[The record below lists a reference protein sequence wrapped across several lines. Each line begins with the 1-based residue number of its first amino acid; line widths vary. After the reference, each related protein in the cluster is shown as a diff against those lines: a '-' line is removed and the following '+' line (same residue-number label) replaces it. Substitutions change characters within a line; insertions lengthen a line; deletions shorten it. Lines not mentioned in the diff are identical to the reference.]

1 MTVSEVLED
10 SAPMIAVTQLAS
22 SLVTDCVAMLVD
34 VSPESFWM
42 MESLMPFFAALM
54 SATARLVAS
63 IAGGPRTARD
73 PVCGRIV
80 PSLRFSVLV
89 GAAAG
94 VLEQP
99 LRTMAATPRSATP
112 PIRVAL
118 NDRELRRLVGDSI
131 MVLLL
136 GK

>member
-10 SAPMIAVTQLAS
+10 SAPMIAVTPLAS

-63 IAGGPRTARD
+63 IAGGPR
-73 PVCGRIV
+73 V
-80 PSLRFSVLV
+80 
-89 GAAAG
+89 
-94 VLEQP
+94 
-99 LRTMAATPRSATP
+99 ATGSSR
-112 PIRVAL
+112 R
-118 NDRELRRLVGDSI
+118 NGELS
-131 MVLLL
+131 
-136 GK
+136 